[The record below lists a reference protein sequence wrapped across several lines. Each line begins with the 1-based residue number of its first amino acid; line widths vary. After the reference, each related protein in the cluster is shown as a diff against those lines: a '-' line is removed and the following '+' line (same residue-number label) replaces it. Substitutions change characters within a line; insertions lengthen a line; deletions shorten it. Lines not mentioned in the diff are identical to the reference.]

1 MKKNGRSFCL
11 SKNGIRINVY
21 KMNENIPEL
30 NIGQLNQNISCEIDI
45 EGQNSENED
54 E

>member
-1 MKKNGRSFCL
+1 
-11 SKNGIRINVY
+11 
-21 KMNENIPEL
+21 MNENIPEL
-30 NIGQLNQNISCEIDI
+30 NIGQLNQNISSEIDI